1 VRVPQVTAAAAL
13 AALAVLCLCAPAA
26 NAQNVPAYTHEGLFV
41 RLQGGLG
48 YLRADADYLGGNSSA
63 YGGSGVLGLAVGGN
77 VAENVVLYGELWG
90 MAAANPTVQ
99 FLSATH
105 VLQDAS
111 LNYGGLGVG
120 LGTFLMP
127 ANVFLGVSLSL
138 TRLGVTDADG
148 TRTNSD
154 IGLAVSA
161 TLGKQWWVSRHAG
174 LGLSVTVVGGGNHDD
189 NNDAN
194 SATYKTFAGFGA
206 LVLTFG

>member
-1 VRVPQVTAAAAL
+1 MRVPQVTAAAAL
-13 AALAVLCLCAPAA
+13 AALFLAAPAA
-26 NAQNVPAYTHEGLFV
+26 LAQNSPPETHQGLFL

-63 YGGSGVLGLAVGGN
+63 YGGSGVLGLAVGGA
-77 VAENVVLYGELWG
+77 VAENVIVYGELWG

-111 LNYGGLGVG
+111 LNYGGLGLG

-154 IGLAVSA
+154 VGLAVSA
-161 TLGKQWWVSRHAG
+161 TLGRQWWISHHAG
-174 LGLSVTVVGGGNHDD
+174 LGLSVTVVGGGNRDN

-206 LVLTFG
+206 IALTFG

>member
-1 VRVPQVTAAAAL
+1 MRVPQVTAAAAL
-13 AALAVLCLCAPAA
+13 AALFLSAPAA
-26 NAQNVPAYTHEGLFV
+26 LAQNSPPETHQGLFL

-63 YGGSGVLGLAVGGN
+63 YGGSGVLGLAVGGA
-77 VAENVVLYGELWG
+77 VAENVIVYGELWG

-111 LNYGGLGVG
+111 LNYGGLGLG

-154 IGLAVSA
+154 AGLAVSA
-161 TLGKQWWVSRHAG
+161 TLGRQWWISHHAG
-174 LGLSVTVVGGGNHDD
+174 LGLSVTVVGGGNRDN

-206 LVLTFG
+206 IALTFG

>member
-1 VRVPQVTAAAAL
+1 VRIPRLSACAL
-13 AALAVLCLCAPAA
+13 AALATIVLAAPAA
-26 NAQNVPAYTHEGLFV
+26 RAQHDQPETHHGLFLRV
-41 RLQGGLG
+41 QGGLG

-63 YGGSGVLGLAVGGN
+63 YGGSGVLGLAVGAA
-77 VAENVVLYGELWG
+77 VAENVIVYGELWG
-90 MAAANPTVQ
+90 MSAVSPTVQ

-111 LNYGGLGVG
+111 LNYGGIGLG

-148 TRTNSD
+148 TKTNSD
-154 IGLAVSA
+154 VGLAVSA
-161 TLGKQWWVSRHAG
+161 TLGKQWWISRHAG
-174 LGLSVTVVGGGNHDD
+174 LGLSVTVVGGGNRDD

-194 SATYKTFAGFGA
+194 SATYKTFTGFGA
-206 LVLTFG
+206 IALTFG

>member
-1 VRVPQVTAAAAL
+1 MRVPQVTAAAAL
-13 AALAVLCLCAPAA
+13 AALFLSAPAA
-26 NAQNVPAYTHEGLFV
+26 LAQNSPPETHQGFFL

-48 YLRADADYLGGNSSA
+48 SLRADADYLGGNSSA
-63 YGGSGVLGLAVGGN
+63 YGGSGVLGLAVGGA
-77 VAENVVLYGELWG
+77 VAENVIVYGELWG

-111 LNYGGLGVG
+111 LNYGGLGLG

-154 IGLAVSA
+154 VGLAVSA
-161 TLGKQWWVSRHAG
+161 TLGRQWWISHHAG
-174 LGLSVTVVGGGNHDD
+174 LGLSVTVVGGGNRDN

-206 LVLTFG
+206 IALTFG